1 MTLSETEQQRLQA
14 LMSYSILDSLPEAEY
29 DAITQIATH
38 ICQTPISLITFLD
51 NERQWFK
58 AAQGLTLRET
68 PRQYSFC
75 AHAIQTPTQLM
86 EVMDARVDE
95 RFAQNLFMLSDPPV
109 IFYAGVPLV
118 DEAGQALGTLCVID
132 HQPRH
137 LSDQQ
142 ATTLK
147 SLAQQVV
154 SLLKLRRSQ
163 TLLSQANQLLNDTNT
178 ILQAVVSSCPA
189 GLTLFEPVWSN
200 GELTDFKYVFTNGV
214 GAIGAGHSVEQM
226 IGNTLNTLF
235 STTVTADLFDR
246 LKTVQQTGQPLHLQ
260 WQVSV
265 EHGQIWYN
273 LSMVPIGERVL
284 LCLQDISPLKRM
296 EQQLQAQTENLEQ
309 HVAER
314 TLKIGQLSAWQNAIL
329 EHAGQ
334 TIISTDSNGIVR
346 TANRAIEQ
354 LVGYKPE
361 ELIGCVIQIEP
372 GTPEN
377 PVPLVSYQPS
387 SDRPT
392 SGLFKTALETDGFF
406 HTECLILG
414 KRGQRIPVFMTAS
427 TLKDEGGKVTGYVGM
442 ATDISALKAAEEK
455 AEKTSRELKIFF
467 ERALDL
473 HCITS
478 LDGHFLKV
486 NQAWTDTLGY
496 RAEEMEGRYFL
507 EFIHPDDRNE
517 SLQTYQ
523 MPVIDGFVNRYQH
536 KDGSYR
542 LIQWRAK
549 RYEKL
554 IYSSARDITERK
566 EAEDALRESEQRFRE
581 IAENVDEVFWIQS
594 ADPFQLLYIN
604 PAYERVFGIPSQRLY
619 EDPYSFLNSVIPEDR
634 PMVEAAFN
642 RYRQGEEIPV
652 QYRVVGG
659 DGLVRWLNVRSF
671 VMKDSGGVPLRCIGI
686 ASDIT
691 DMKEKELV
699 LEQSLIREQ
708 ELNKLKSQFVATAS
722 HEFRTPLATI
732 QSSVDLIRMH
742 LVRSIQGPLP
752 PVSRH
757 LEIIEREI
765 ANFSELLTDILTIG
779 KIDVGRIPF
788 HPEPVDLVALTNR
801 VIETHFANR
810 KDNRVVDVLLDGEPE
825 RVSVDQK
832 LISHV
837 LVNLLSNAFKFSQ
850 SNPKLVISFGVQMV
864 ISVIDQGIGIPA
876 DEQAHLFQTFFRAK
890 NVVNMPGSG
899 LGLVIV
905 REFVELHGGTIRI
918 DSVEHEGT
926 TVTFTLLKG

>member
-1 MTLSETEQQRLQA
+1 MTLSETEQHRLQA
-14 LMSYSILDSLPEAEY
+14 LMSYTILDSLPEAEY
-29 DAITQIATH
+29 DAITQIAAH

-51 NERQWFK
+51 TERQWFK
-58 AAQGLTLRET
+58 AAQGLTLKET

-75 AHAIQTPTQLM
+75 AHALQTPTQLM

-95 RFAQNLFMLSDPPV
+95 RFAQNPFTLSDPPV
-109 IFYAGVPLV
+109 IFYAGVPLI
-118 DEAGQALGTLCVID
+118 DEAGQALGTLCVLD

-142 ATTLK
+142 ATTLQ

-163 TLLSQANQLLNDTNT
+163 TLLSQANQLLNDTNAL
-178 ILQAVVSSCPA
+178 LQAVVSSCPA
-189 GLTLFEPVWSN
+189 GLTLFEPVYSN
-200 GELTDFKYVFTNGV
+200 GELTDFKYVFTND
-214 GAIGAGHSVEQM
+214 ANALIAGRSVEQM
-226 IGNTLNTLF
+226 TGSTLNSLF
-235 STTVTADLFDR
+235 STAVTAGLFDR
-246 LKTVQQTGQPLHLQ
+246 LKTVQQTGQPLQVQ
-260 WQVSV
+260 WQVTV
-265 EHGQIWYN
+265 EHGQIWCN
-273 LSMVPIGERVL
+273 LSMTPIRERVL
-284 LCLQDISPLKRM
+284 LCVQDISQLKRT

-309 HVAER
+309 HIAER

-334 TIISTDSNGIVR
+334 SIVSTDIYGIVR

-354 LVGYKPE
+354 LLGYKPE
-361 ELIGCVIQIEP
+361 ELIGCVVQIEP

-387 SDRPT
+387 SDLPT
-392 SGLFKTALETDGFF
+392 SELFKTALETDGFF

-486 NQAWTDTLGY
+486 NQAWTETLGY
-496 RAEEMEGRYFL
+496 LAEEMEGHYFL
-507 EFIHPDDRNE
+507 EFIHPDDRDD

-523 MPVIDGFVNRYQH
+523 RPVIDGFVNRYQH

-566 EAEDALRESEQRFRE
+566 KAEDALRESEQRFRE

-594 ADPFQLLYIN
+594 AVPFQLLYIN
-604 PAYERVFGIPSQRLY
+604 PAYERVFGMTSQSLY
-619 EDPYSFLNSVIPEDR
+619 DDPYSFLNAVIPEDR
-634 PMVEAAFN
+634 PMVEAAFEQ
-642 RYRQGEEIPV
+642 YRQGEEIPV
-652 QYRVVGG
+652 QYRVQGG
-659 DGLVRWLNVRSF
+659 DGLIHWLNVRSF
-671 VMKDSGGVPLRCIGI
+671 VMKDSGGIPLRCIGI

-699 LEQSLIREQ
+699 LQQSLIREQ

-732 QSSVDLIRMH
+732 QSSVDLIGMY
-742 LVRSIQGPLP
+742 LEQSIQGPP
-752 PVSRH
+752 PAISRH

-765 ANFSELLTDILTIG
+765 ANFSELLTDILTFG
-779 KIDVGRIPF
+779 KIDAGRIPF

-801 VIETHFANR
+801 VIETHFADR
-810 KDNRVVDVLLDGEPE
+810 KDNRVVDVLIEGEPE

-850 SNPKLVISFGVQMV
+850 SNPKLLIGFGAQLV

-876 DEQAHLFQTFFRAK
+876 EEQAHLFQTFFRAK
-890 NVVNMPGSG
+890 NVVNIHGSG